1 MRSERAASQ
10 GANRRPELLLFSGS
24 SLGLELLE
32 GALKSAAPACRS
44 QDLQRGRCRLMASLS
59 TYHDR
64 RISGS
69 MAPALGAMF
78 AICDASEFYGYCAS
92 AVSEGIDVNPNKIRR
107 LCAHDLQQR
116 CGALWPTFRIW

>member
-1 MRSERAASQ
+1 MPTD
-10 GANRRPELLLFSGS
+10 GI
-24 SLGLELLE
+24 
-32 GALKSAAPACRS
+32 AL
-44 QDLQRGRCRLMASLS
+44 DL

-107 LCAHDLQQR
+107 LCASMICSKDVARFGQPSESGEADHTGRSGPALGFLHASRAADLLRLRRRAPR
-116 CGALWPTFRIW
+116 CLVALDCRLRA

>member
-1 MRSERAASQ
+1 
-10 GANRRPELLLFSGS
+10 
-24 SLGLELLE
+24 
-32 GALKSAAPACRS
+32 
-44 QDLQRGRCRLMASLS
+44 
-59 TYHDR
+59 
-64 RISGS
+64 